1 MSIKILFIGDIVGN
15 PGREAIAKL
24 LPKLK
29 AEFQIEL
36 TVANAENAAG
46 GAGLTPA
53 VADELFRLGVD
64 VLTTGDHIW
73 DRREINEAL
82 LNNPLLL
89 RPANFPEGAPG
100 RGWCIFK
107 VPTGASVA
115 IVNLEGRVFM
125 RYQIDCPFK
134 TAKIILEQLQGQT
147 NIILVDIHA
156 EATSEKMALAHFL
169 DGAVSAVVGTHT
181 HIQTADE
188 KILPAGTAYITD
200 LGMTGP
206 YDSVIGQRKEKIIE
220 RFITGLPTRFEVAS
234 DEVQLA
240 GAVLDIDEKT
250 GKANSIQRIQRSM
263 KT

>member
-1 MSIKILFIGDIVGN
+1 M
-15 PGREAIAKL
+15 KL

-29 AEFQIEL
+29 QEFNIEL
-36 TVANAENAAG
+36 TVANAENASG
-46 GAGLTPA
+46 GAGLTPQ
-53 VADELFRLGVD
+53 VADELFNMGCD

-82 LNNPLLL
+82 EKNPLLI

-107 VPTGASVA
+107 AAKGPGVA

-134 TAKIILEQLQGQT
+134 RAKNILEELKGKT
-147 NIILVDIHA
+147 SIILVDMHA

-181 HIQTADE
+181 HVQTADE
-188 KILPAGTAYITD
+188 KILAGGTAFISD

-220 RFITGLPTRFEVAS
+220 RFISGLPTRFEVAT
-234 DEVQLA
+234 DDVQLH
-240 GAVLDIDEKT
+240 GAVLDIDSKT

>member
-1 MSIKILFIGDIVGN
+1 MKILFIGDIVGN

-24 LPKLK
+24 LPKIK
-29 AEFQIEL
+29 QEFNIEL

-46 GAGLTPA
+46 GAGLTPQT
-53 VADELFRLGVD
+53 ADELFRLGCD

-73 DRREINEAL
+73 DRKEINEAL
-82 LNNPLLL
+82 ESNSLLV

-107 VPTGASVA
+107 APTGASVA
-115 IVNLEGRVFM
+115 VVNLEGRVFM

-134 TAKIILEQLQGQT
+134 AVKKILEELKGQAS
-147 NIILVDIHA
+147 IILVDMHA
-156 EATSEKMALAHFL
+156 EATSEKMAMAHFL

-188 KILPAGTAYITD
+188 KILAGGSAYITD

-220 RFITGLPTRFEVAS
+220 RFISGLPTRFEVAC
-234 DEVQLA
+234 DDVQLC
-240 GAVLDIDEKT
+240 GAVLDIDVKT